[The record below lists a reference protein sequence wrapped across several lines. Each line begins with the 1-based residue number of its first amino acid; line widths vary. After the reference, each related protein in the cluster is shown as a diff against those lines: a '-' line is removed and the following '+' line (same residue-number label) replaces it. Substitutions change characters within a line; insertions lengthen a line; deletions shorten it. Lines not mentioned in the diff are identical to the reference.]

1 MVTAGQAKRS
11 IFYRQKIFGNSM
23 LIIWSL
29 LQTIS
34 AHAQVSAERVEGL
47 RDNTPRWHAI
57 TGARLVLAP
66 GKVIEKGT
74 LVMRDGVIVA
84 VGADV
89 AIPAG
94 ARIWKRDGHTLY
106 AGFVD
111 LSSTVGL
118 PSAHRPRP

>member
-1 MVTAGQAKRS
+1 MVTAGHAKHS
-11 IFYRQKIFGNSM
+11 IFNRPKIFGNSI

-34 AHAQVSAERVEGL
+34 ANAQVSAERVEGL

-74 LVMRDGVIVA
+74 GMDILCMRGLSIY
-84 VGADV
+84 
-89 AIPAG
+89 PAPWVCP
-94 ARIWKRDGHTLY
+94 R
-106 AGFVD
+106 
-111 LSSTVGL
+111 
-118 PSAHRPRP
+118 PCAHRPRR